1 MIRKIFSVLFGLL
14 ILAVAARAETGEE
27 IALAAYPGY
36 VVVSSDS
43 GNGFGVFA
51 LENGNETALCI
62 VEDGRLTIANERAF
76 KAGKNVKVYVDTDGE
91 SLFVRCNTEY
101 EYVTLHAEYRAEG
114 WTRCDVLN
122 QKSYGNGRTLETML
136 FERNGMLT
144 MTAEYRD
151 ENDNPIGESETIRI
165 PVGED
170 FDLSLGGI
178 DMLKLPLTPEMC
190 DREEGDLPDGFAEP
204 LLADGEALMQMGA
217 YPERLIL
224 LVRKAD
230 GSRCVRVCDW
240 AEGVGYSRQD
250 SVPLSGSTGLDIIHA
265 DADKVFVD
273 ENGREYF
280 FRKTRQGRWLLAG
293 SMGGGVLNV
302 GIDCVCVSDE
312 GGAGKNDGY
321 IYGKSE
327 PLDLM
332 KVPVGQWPTRQEEA
346 VARLDADAY
355 AFVNNDNPKDRLH
368 LREKPDRKAKSLGKF
383 YNRTPVQI
391 LSWDGDWA
399 HVRIG
404 AGDANLEG
412 YMMTRYL
419 VRGGGNRDVSC
430 AFETLMAVEA
440 LEDGAPIYRVPDD
453 TVEMFGRFLG
463 DYVIGVYGDDWVI
476 TMTWDGDVGYVRR
489 ADLWAGNG

>member
-1 MIRKIFSVLFGLL
+1 
-14 ILAVAARAETGEE
+14 
-27 IALAAYPGY
+27 
-36 VVVSSDS
+36 
-43 GNGFGVFA
+43 
-51 LENGNETALCI
+51 
-62 VEDGRLTIANERAF
+62 
-76 KAGKNVKVYVDTDGE
+76 
-91 SLFVRCNTEY
+91 
-101 EYVTLHAEYRAEG
+101 
-114 WTRCDVLN
+114 
-122 QKSYGNGRTLETML
+122 ML
-136 FERNGMLT
+136 FEQNGMLT
-144 MTAEYRD
+144 MTVGYCD

-190 DREEGDLPDGFAEP
+190 DREESNLPDGFAEP
-204 LLADGEALMQMGA
+204 LLADGETLMQMGA

-230 GSRCVRVCDW
+230 GSRCVRMCDW
-240 AEGVGYSRQD
+240 ADGVGYSRQD
-250 SVPLSGSTGLDIIHA
+250 SVPLSGSAGLDIIHA
-265 DADKVFVD
+265 DADKIFVD

-280 FRKTRQGRWLLAG
+280 FRKTRQGRWLFTG

-302 GIDCVCVSDE
+302 GVDCVRVSDE

-332 KVPVGQWPTRQEEA
+332 KVPVGQWLTRPEEA
-346 VARLDADAY
+346 VARLDTDAY

-430 AFETLMAVEA
+430 AFETLMTIEA

-476 TMTWDGDVGYVRR
+476 AMTWDGDVGYVRR